1 MRDMQVFD
9 PLRKKYVRLTPEEKV
24 RQNVIAWLE
33 QEWEVPLMLMSSEW
47 ALLSMECNTELM

>member
-1 MRDMQVFD
+1 MQVFD

-33 QEWEVPLMLMSSEW
+33 QEWEVPLTLMSSE
-47 ALLSMECNTELM
+47 